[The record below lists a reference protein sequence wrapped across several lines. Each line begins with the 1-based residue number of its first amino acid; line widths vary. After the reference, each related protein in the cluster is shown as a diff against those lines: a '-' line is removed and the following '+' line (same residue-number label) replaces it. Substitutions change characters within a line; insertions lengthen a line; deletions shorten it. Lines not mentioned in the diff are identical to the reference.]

1 MNNGRRHPTSV
12 KNKAKS
18 LRQNGFTHR
27 EIAQQLGISVAT
39 AWLWTKAIELTQEQK
54 TAINKRK
61 NQAAFPLE
69 RRKKLSDSAR
79 IHLAPYWKKRMY
91 TEETL
96 LKKIRDFYT
105 THGRIP
111 LKREF
116 NMYAEYRRRFGSWN
130 NAIQLA
136 GFEPN
141 EVIFSRKF
149 TAKDSHVCDSFAERI
164 IDDWLSSHRIE
175 HERNIPYGNTKMTA
189 DFGVGNIR
197 IEYFGLLGEVKG
209 YDKIIQRK
217 KDFCEATGLKL
228 IEIYPRDLFKTSAG
242 FKRRLGRLLWQIKN

>member
-12 KNKAKS
+12 KNKAKT

-27 EIAQQLGISVAT
+27 EIARQLGTSIAT

-61 NQAAFPLE
+61 NQAAFPPE
-69 RRKKLSDSAR
+69 RRKKLGDLAR
-79 IHLAPYWKKRMY
+79 VNLAQYWHKRTY
-91 TEETL
+91 TKEKL
-96 LKKIRDFYT
+96 LRKIKDFYT
-105 THGRIP
+105 LHGRIP

-116 NMYAEYRRRFGSWN
+116 NMYEEYRRRFGSWN
-130 NAIQLA
+130 NAIRFA

-149 TAKDSHVCDSFAERI
+149 TAKDRHVCDSFAERI
-164 IDDWLSSHRIE
+164 IDDWLSSHHIE
-175 HERNIPYGNTKMTA
+175 HTRNIPYGSTKMTA

-209 YDKIIQRK
+209 YDTIIQRK
-217 KDFCEATGLKL
+217 KDFCEAEGLRL
-228 IEIYPRDLFKTSAG
+228 IEIYPNDLFKTSVG
-242 FKRRLGRLLWQIKN
+242 FKRRLGSLLWHIKN